1 MTMLE
6 KMILINSANFK
17 FANID
22 LSKEVFF
29 VGDNASGKTT
39 TTRAIHFLYNG
50 DGDKLG
56 IPRSKDTF
64 AKHYF
69 PHDDSYIIYVFEA
82 FFIFVYKKNGTI
94 KKWLSKQKLDIEQ
107 IIRNEK
113 LLNFKSI
120 VEYIKSAELSIKP
133 DSIHSYTD
141 ILYGKNLKYLDFA
154 IDRIENYS
162 TFLGVY
168 NSIYNVDKSI
178 VSAADIKKAIQKSLN
193 RRDEVLSIDY
203 NEFIRKLN
211 DFLGVYHFFKIFDNN
226 KANLKE
232 AINLKNSL
240 LEAEEKT
247 NLLLKAITYK
257 HKIETEKLKVLEIDK
272 QKHKASIEK
281 HKNGIKKIG
290 NFYTSFQKRVKN
302 KLQIVNREIME
313 LEQLKE
319 KFEHLEV
326 ERNISLASKYE
337 SIAKELDNKKF
348 EYKTIQENISDTR
361 KVIEKQIE
369 QLEYAINVTIPNE
382 IKKKFFDLSDVEKH
396 NYEEEV
402 LLINNEYVE
411 LEKEIESQ
419 IVSIKE
425 KVQKYS
431 TALDILE
438 ENINKEIKKL
448 RSNGNNKAEVCR
460 VEIKSFRRAFDE
472 NEKASRELIS
482 NRDKKDDEL
491 RRHKEKYAE
500 LRRIN
505 AKNLSSSRNALN
517 LKIANAKAILCPVP
531 NSFNEFLSNEIED
544 WEKEIYPIIDKKLL
558 LKSCDELKPQKLE
571 SEFTLGFKVDT
582 NNLDKT
588 PTKDEALEIIKKAK
602 NSKSETLKNSKS
614 VYKSETAKLDE
625 KKNGIIA
632 ELESMAKQIE
642 SLKDI
647 SNKLSLDISNK
658 KQEITD
664 IDSDLSKDIHDIRES
679 NKTTKED
686 LEEKIKNSNK
696 EIAKKKNE
704 EMVDLHRKR
713 VNEIR
718 TKAKNRDENIEKIK
732 IAAEKEN
739 KIAKSEKLSEIK
751 SLKESLQ
758 DQKQD
763 KFFSELFEKIKT
775 LQEQHDEA
783 YDAVKYLKDYEE
795 QKENLLVLPIKE
807 KRKNALESASEQREF
822 LIEKI
827 NKKTNVFVDEIYRQ
841 IQLIVE
847 TTEKYDKGI
856 KRYKSLGLEYTDE
869 EVETAEMLISLL
881 EQYEEIKRGYSNNKS
896 KFRAVIDKLK
906 KLERHS
912 LVEINLNNEN
922 FDEVESIKD
931 LSDILES
938 LDELEK
944 FESSKY
950 DSEKKRRHNDFDTFL
965 KNTIPSKLQS
975 FDDLEIDFEKAKSS
989 INKNLANADFGVIKN
1004 IRLETDSSK
1013 KKNTTI
1019 ASLLQQLSN
1028 KVKETVNLYAKTSLF
1043 YYDAPKSIDYI
1054 QDIQSILEQIKEKG
1068 PQGAVNLFDT
1078 IDLSISYIENGKRVE
1093 NKQSIRDDSS
1103 SGGNILLKVAIAMAL
1118 LRRYV
1123 KSAKQNS
1130 AFFLIIDEISK
1141 LQRRNQEIIKDYI
1154 NSNGF
1159 KTLFITPD
1167 PAYPDPDKALYY
1179 TFKNILEDG
1188 ESLEIRQMNII

>member
-1 MTMLE
+1 MMLE

-17 FANID
+17 FADID
-22 LSKEVFF
+22 FSKEVFF
-29 VGDNASGKTT
+29 VGDNAGGKTT

-56 IPRSKDTF
+56 IPRSKDSF

-69 PHDDSYIIYVFEA
+69 PHDDSYIIYVFET
-82 FFIFVYKKNGTI
+82 FFIFVYKRNGAI
-94 KKWLSKQKLDIEQ
+94 KKWFSKQKFAIEQ

-141 ILYGKNLKYLDFA
+141 ILYGKNSKYLDFA
-154 IDRIENYS
+154 IDKIENYS
-162 TFLGVY
+162 TFLSVY
-168 NSIYNVDKSI
+168 NSIFNVDKSI
-178 VSAADIKKAIQKSLN
+178 VSAIDVKKAIQKSLN

-226 KANLKE
+226 KVNLKE

-240 LEAEEKT
+240 LGAEEKI

-272 QKHKASIEK
+272 QKHKESIEK
-281 HKNGIKKIG
+281 HKNKIKKIG
-290 NFYTSFQKRVKN
+290 IFYASFQKRVKN
-302 KLQIVNREIME
+302 KLEAINREIMG
-313 LEQLKE
+313 LEHLKE
-319 KFEHLEV
+319 KFASFEV

-337 SIAKELDNKKF
+337 SILNEFDRKKH
-348 EYKTIQENISDTR
+348 EYQTIQDNISDTR

-369 QLEYAINVTIPNE
+369 QLEYTIKVTIPNE
-382 IKKKFFDLSDVEKH
+382 MKKKFFDLSEVEKY

-402 LLINNEYVE
+402 LLISNEYVE

-419 IVSIKE
+419 IISIKE
-425 KVQKYS
+425 KARKDSV
-431 TALDILE
+431 ALELLE

-448 RSNGNNKAEVCR
+448 RSNAVNKIDVCR
-460 VEIKSFRRAFDE
+460 VEIKSLHRAFDE
-472 NEKASRELIS
+472 NEKTLRELIS
-482 NRDKKDDEL
+482 SRDKKDNEL
-491 RRHKEKYAE
+491 RRHKEKYSE

-517 LKIANAKAILCPVP
+517 LKIANAKAILYPVL

-571 SEFTLGFKVDT
+571 SEFALGFKVDT
-582 NNLDKT
+582 NNLEKI
-588 PTKDEALEIIKKAK
+588 PTKDEALKIIKNAK
-602 NSKSETLKNSKS
+602 NSKFETLKNSKS
-614 VYKSETAKLDE
+614 VYKGEIAKLDE
-625 KKNGIIA
+625 KKNKIVA
-632 ELESMAKQIE
+632 DLESMTKQIE
-642 SLKDI
+642 SLKDLA
-647 SNKLSLDISNK
+647 NKLSLDISNK
-658 KQEITD
+658 RQEIND
-664 IDSDLSKDIHDIRES
+664 IDSNLSKDIHDIRES
-679 NKTTKED
+679 NKTTKEY
-686 LEEKIKNSNK
+686 LEEKIKNSNIK
-696 EIAKKKNE
+696 IAKKKNE
-704 EMVDLHRKR
+704 EIVDLHRKKVNRTR
-713 VNEIR
+713 V
-718 TKAKNRDENIEKIK
+718 KAKNRDENIEKIK
-732 IAAEKEN
+732 IEIEKEN
-739 KIAKSEKLSEIK
+739 KIAKLEKLSEIK
-751 SLKESLQ
+751 SLKESSQ

-763 KFFSELFEKIKT
+763 KFINELSEKIKT
-775 LQEQHDEA
+775 LKKQHDEA
-783 YDAVKYLKDYEE
+783 YDAVKYLKDYEK
-795 QKENLLVLPIKE
+795 QKDNLLLLPIKE
-807 KRKNALESASEQREF
+807 KRKNDLESASKQREL

-827 NKKTNVFVDEIYRQ
+827 NKKTNTYTDTLHKK

-847 TTEKYDKGI
+847 TMDKYEKGI
-856 KRYKSLGLEYTDE
+856 KRYKSLGLEYSSE
-869 EVETAEMLISLL
+869 EVETVEMLINLL
-881 EQYEEIKRGYSNNKS
+881 DQYEEIKRDYSNNKS

-912 LVEINLNNEN
+912 LIEINLNNEN

-931 LSDILES
+931 LSNILES

-944 FESSKY
+944 FENTKY
-950 DSEKKRRHNDFDTFL
+950 DSERKRRHNDFDTFL

-975 FDDLEIDFEKAKSS
+975 FDDLEIDFEKAKNS

-1004 IRLETDSSK
+1004 IRLETGGSK
-1013 KKNTTI
+1013 KKNTNI
-1019 ASLLQQLSN
+1019 ASLLQQLSS
-1028 KVKETVNLYAKTSLF
+1028 KIKETVSFYAKASLF

-1068 PQGAVNLFDT
+1068 PQGSVNLFDT
-1078 IDLSISYIENGKRVE
+1078 IDLSISYVENGKHVE

-1118 LRRYV
+1118 LKRYI

-1167 PAYPDPDKALYY
+1167 PVYPDPDKALYY